1 MCVRS
6 KQQNET
12 CNHKSYCC
20 IAMLMLIGTCY
31 KYYSKNDDTIR
42 MQNNSCSRSDAQTSS
57 EDIILVIVEVLQI
70 DMTQPEAV
78 IIKTLVIETDSS
90 VRGSG
95 RKMLR
100 RQPVNCNTLHFGTES
115 PYRIPHRLVSCRPV
129 DIFFLFCY
137 HCYYYFLVILVQI
150 FIFLHL

>member
-20 IAMLMLIGTCY
+20 MAMLMLVGTCY
-31 KYYSKNDDTIR
+31 KYYSKNDDIIR

-57 EDIILVIVEVLQI
+57 EDIIIVEVLQI
-70 DMTQPEAV
+70 DMTQLEAV
-78 IIKTLVIETDSS
+78 IIKTLKIQTDSS

-95 RKMLR
+95 RKTLR
-100 RQPVNCNTLHFGTES
+100 RQPMNCNTLHFGTES
-115 PYRIPHRLVSCRPV
+115 PYRIPPALFRV
-129 DIFFLFCY
+129 DLSIFFFLF
-137 HCYYYFLVILVQI
+137 
-150 FIFLHL
+150 